1 MADYR
6 AIHATSSAIID
17 LLRSSYRREDFDN
30 DLVFELYTSADFDQ
44 PMSAGVSVFLYRV
57 YTNGSHRAPSGRL
70 GPDGRRF
77 NSQLPLELHYLLTA
91 WSNDASLQHTIAGWM
106 MRTLEDFPNLPAA
119 LLNQSVTGVF
129 RPEETVNLSLC
140 DLRTEDLLRIWET
153 MVDKKF
159 QLSVP
164 YVARMVQIESTEVM
178 SSGEAVQE
186 RNFQIASHSAI

>member
-6 AIHATSSAIID
+6 AIHATSTAIID
-17 LLRSSYRREDFDN
+17 LLRSNYRREDFDN
-30 DLVFELYTSADFDQ
+30 DLVFELYTSTDFDQ
-44 PMSAGVSVFLYRV
+44 PMAAGVSVFLYRV
-57 YTNGSHRAPSGRL
+57 YANGSHRIPSGRL

-77 NSQLPLELHYLLTA
+77 QNQLPLELHYLLTA

-106 MRTLEDFPNLPAA
+106 LRTVEDFPTLPAA

-129 RPEETVNLSLC
+129 RPEETVSLGLC

-164 YVARMVQIESTEVM
+164 YVARVVQIESRELMAT
-178 SSGEAVQE
+178 GEPVQQ
-186 RNFQIASHSAI
+186 RNLQIATHSAI